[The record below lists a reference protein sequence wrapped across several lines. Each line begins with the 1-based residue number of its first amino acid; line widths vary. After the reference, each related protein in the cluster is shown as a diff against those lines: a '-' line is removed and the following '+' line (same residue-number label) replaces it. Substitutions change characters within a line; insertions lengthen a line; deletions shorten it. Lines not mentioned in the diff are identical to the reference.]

1 MEAVE
6 QEDNSMNNQ
15 SLQGGDSSYMPP
27 PANDKT
33 SLNNDASAENPMV
46 NEGTLTSERKP
57 LLIEQ
62 QR

>member
-1 MEAVE
+1 MEVE

-33 SLNNDASAENPMV
+33 SLNDASAENPV
-46 NEGTLTSERKP
+46 NGNDGTLNSERKP